1 GTGCM
6 STSLIGSFL
15 PCADNIIDAAVMGT
29 LAMSI
34 SGEIADKENPAI
46 GTYKTLLFDN
56 LFLLNKET
64 LETYARVDIKGI
76 N

>member
-1 GTGCM
+1 
-6 STSLIGSFL
+6 
-15 PCADNIIDAAVMGT
+15 MGT

-34 SGEIADKENPAI
+34 SGEIADKENLAI

>member
-1 GTGCM
+1 
-6 STSLIGSFL
+6 
-15 PCADNIIDAAVMGT
+15 
-29 LAMSI
+29 
-34 SGEIADKENPAI
+34 
-46 GTYKTLLFDN
+46 LLFDN